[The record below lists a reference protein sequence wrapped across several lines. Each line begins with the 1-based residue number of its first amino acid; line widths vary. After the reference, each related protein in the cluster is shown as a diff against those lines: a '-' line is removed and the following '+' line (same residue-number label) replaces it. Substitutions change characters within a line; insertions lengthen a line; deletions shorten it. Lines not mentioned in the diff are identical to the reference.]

1 MQIDNAGKV
10 MRQATKMYIPEGKTL
25 WSTDTTYIN
34 MTPTFIQRGSL
45 FQEKIWRYDVQLPP
59 HTACTMDLTLEG
71 DNLKAVYYLDTPSD
85 TISYILSYQTG
96 KNPVKVTGI
105 SIAPEKMGLLVGE
118 EYILKALIEPEDASV
133 TAVVWTSS
141 DP

>member
-1 MQIDNAGKV
+1 
-10 MRQATKMYIPEGKTL
+10 
-25 WSTDTTYIN
+25 
-34 MTPTFIQRGSL
+34 
-45 FQEKIWRYDVQLPP
+45 
-59 HTACTMDLTLEG
+59 MDLTLEG